1 MHETNN
7 GLMIQPMRDA
17 LQLIDML
24 PPSRES
30 LSTDDVTH
38 ARSTSTGVGRSL
50 WYSFTG
56 PNSRPWL
63 IFGQIND
70 GEVQLMC
77 AGFYLLCIFSVLM
90 KRHGGLSKDYF
101 FDSLSI

>member
-7 GLMIQPMRDA
+7 GLTIQPMRDA

-38 ARSTSTGVGRSL
+38 ARSTSTGVGR
-50 WYSFTG
+50 FTLVLIDRAKLEILAHFR
-56 PNSRPWL
+56 PN
-63 IFGQIND
+63 
-70 GEVQLMC
+70 
-77 AGFYLLCIFSVLM
+77 
-90 KRHGGLSKDYF
+90 K
-101 FDSLSI
+101 